1 MHRFRLFTLLAR
13 RPVRGTA
20 AVAAVL
26 SALAA
31 APASATCPADRE
43 LMLEKLNRVRAAGA
57 QCGARGAFP
66 PAQAL
71 QWNDL
76 LAGMAAAQAQWLVSV
91 DELLHVGPRGESI
104 GERARLA
111 GYRYARVGENLAQ
124 GQLTLDAALQAW
136 RTSEAHCATLF
147 AAPYTEAAIACLPAR
162 DGRPLWVMA
171 LGLPK
176 RPAP

>member
-1 MHRFRLFTLLAR
+1 MRRSSPPLSSTCRAALGLA
-13 RPVRGTA
+13 T
-20 AVAAVL
+20 VAA
-26 SALAA
+26 ALAA
-31 APASATCPADRE
+31 GPASASCPADRE
-43 LMLEKLNRVRAAGA
+43 LMLEKLNRIRAAGA
-57 QCGARGAFP
+57 MCGARGSFP

-76 LAGMAAAQAQWLVSV
+76 LAGMALAQAQWLVSV
-91 DELLHVGPRGESI
+91 DELLHVGPRGETI
-104 GERARLA
+104 GERAHQA

-124 GQLTLDAALQAW
+124 GQPTLDAALRAW
-136 RTSEAHCATLF
+136 QVSEAHCATLF

>member
-1 MHRFRLFTLLAR
+1 MPRSSPPLAFAR
-13 RPVRGTA
+13 CTALGLA
-20 AVAAVL
+20 AVAA
-26 SALAA
+26 ALAA
-31 APASATCPADRE
+31 GPATASCPADRE
-43 LMLEKLNRVRAAGA
+43 VMLEKLNRVRAAGA
-57 QCGARGAFP
+57 MCGARGSFP

-76 LAGMAAAQAQWLVSV
+76 LAGMALAQAQWLVSV
-91 DELLHVGPRGESI
+91 DELLHVGPRGETI
-104 GERARLA
+104 GERAHQA

-124 GQLTLDAALQAW
+124 GQPTLDAALRAW
-136 RTSEAHCATLF
+136 QVSEAHCATLF